1 MTEPTHDPMRSAR
14 PPSPAKSPGPLRWT
28 PGPDEL
34 RLPSE
39 DEPPHELLAEIRG
52 LEDAKREAEARAE
65 ASEARVAELE
75 ALIEKMQRG

>member
-1 MTEPTHDPMRSAR
+1 MTEPMHDPRRSAR
-14 PPSPAKSPGPLRWT
+14 PPSPAKSPRPLRWT

-39 DEPPHELLAEIRG
+39 DEPTHELFAEIRA
-52 LEDAKREAEARAE
+52 LEEAKRKAEARAE

-75 ALIEKMQRG
+75 ALLEKMQRP

>member
-14 PPSPAKSPGPLRWT
+14 PPSQVKSLGPLRWT

-39 DEPPHELLAEIRG
+39 EEPTHELLAEIRG
-52 LEDAKREAEARAE
+52 LEEAKQKAEARAE

-75 ALIEKMQRG
+75 AQLEKMRRG